1 MFAGVLQAMISH
13 AIADED
19 DLRSIH
25 AGGHMFCFRCVDHL
39 YYVAAVRSGE
49 PVSSVLQML
58 EMLHL
63 QILSVLNKT
72 TVDRIFGR
80 RANYDLRN
88 LLGGTGTVPLSLS
101 PPPRLPL
108 LLSVCLSQLTL
119 RPAEP
124 LCSAHHRLYSARPY
138 MCRVQRRQL
147 PPSINAVPGPA
158 PGGPR
163 WSRRSSS
170 QGRPFLHTH
179 LHSPSASPSVSV

>member
-19 DLRSIH
+19 ELRSIH

-101 PPPRLPL
+101 LSPPPLCLPISTNPTACGTPLFCSPQTL
-108 LLSVCLSQLTL
+108 LCTALYVP
-119 RPAEP
+119 RPTTPASSFGQR
-124 LCSAHHRLYSARPY
+124 SAWP
-138 MCRVQRRQL
+138 C
-147 PPSINAVPGPA
+147 P
-158 PGGPR
+158 
-163 WSRRSSS
+163 RRSAL
-170 QGRPFLHTH
+170 G
-179 LHSPSASPSVSV
+179 